1 MYNRRYAIIKKG
13 KYPYM
18 LKWERINYQDAL
30 SEIKGV
36 KGRDYM
42 IPVYVNFVWRV
53 GVPLCV

>member
-1 MYNRRYAIIKKG
+1 MG
-13 KYPYM
+13 KD
-18 LKWERINYQDAL
+18 YQDAL

-36 KGRDYM
+36 KCRDYM